1 MKILYFTHSLLSCW
15 NHGNAHFQR
24 GLLRELKALGHQAS
38 AMEPVNSWSLSNLM
52 ADHGEAGLSAFR
64 NAYPELS
71 TSSYDPARF
80 DAEQVVRSEEH
91 TSELQSLMR
100 IAYAVF
106 CLKHKITKYK

>member
-1 MKILYFTHSLLSCW
+1 MTAYEMRISDCSSDVCSSYLHSLLSCW

-52 ADHGEAGLSAFR
+52 ADHGEAVLSAFR

-80 DAEQVVRSEEH
+80 DADRKSTRLNSSH
-91 TSELQSLMR
+91 
-100 IAYAVF
+100 
-106 CLKHKITKYK
+106 